1 MWEDDDEDGPWWSR
15 LVPLLTA
22 VPESVSPIEFG
33 GRVFAYLFFLV
44 WGLSFLRMP
53 IASAY
58 FNHSFMHLVNT
69 PFHEAGHM
77 ILMPLGWSFLTSLGG
92 SLGQIAF
99 PLIVT
104 GALLVK
110 NRDPFGA
117 SLGLWWVGQSFMDVS
132 PYIAD
137 ARALQLMLIG
147 GGTGREIEGHDWQAI
162 LSYLGW
168 LEYDL
173 RLARLSHV
181 LGWLLMVTALAWG
194 GYILLQQ
201 RRRLSS

>member
-1 MWEDDDEDGPWWSR
+1 MLDAEEDGPWWWR
-15 LVPLLTA
+15 LLPLLTE
-22 VPESVSPIEFG
+22 VPESVNPIEFA
-33 GRVFAYLFFLV
+33 GRVAAYAVFLV

-69 PFHEAGHM
+69 PFHEAGHV

-99 PLIVT
+99 PLIVAA
-104 GALLVK
+104 ALLLK

-117 SLGLWWVGQSFMDVS
+117 SLGLWWVGQSFMDLS

-168 LEYDL
+168 LEYDMT
-173 RLARLSHV
+173 LARLSHV

-194 GYILLQQ
+194 GYILWQQ
-201 RRRLSS
+201 RRRLES